1 MSRIGKKPI
10 AVPSEVK
17 VDITGNVVK
26 VKGPKGE
33 LTQEIHPTMILEQGA
48 GQLVVKRPDEER
60 QSRALHG
67 LTRTLLA
74 NMVEGVTQG
83 FSRNL
88 EINGVGYRAVKQ
100 GRKLVLTLGY
110 SHPVEIDP
118 PTGVEFE
125 VPAPNRISVRGFD
138 KQLVGQI
145 AANVRAVR
153 PPEPYLGKGVRYEGE
168 VVKKKAGKT
177 GKK

>member
-10 AVPSEVK
+10 AVPPEVK
-17 VDITGNVVK
+17 VDIAGNVVK

-33 LTQEIHPTMILEQGA
+33 LTQEVHPTMILEHSA
-48 GQLVVKRPDEER
+48 GQLVVRRPDEER

-74 NMVEGVTQG
+74 NMVQGVTQG
-83 FSRNL
+83 FTRNL
-88 EINGVGYRAVKQ
+88 EISGVGYRAAKQ

-118 PTGVEFE
+118 PQGVEFD

-145 AANVRAVR
+145 AANIRAAR
-153 PPEPYLGKGVRYEGE
+153 PPEPYLGKGIKYEGE
-168 VVKKKAGKT
+168 VLKHKAGKT